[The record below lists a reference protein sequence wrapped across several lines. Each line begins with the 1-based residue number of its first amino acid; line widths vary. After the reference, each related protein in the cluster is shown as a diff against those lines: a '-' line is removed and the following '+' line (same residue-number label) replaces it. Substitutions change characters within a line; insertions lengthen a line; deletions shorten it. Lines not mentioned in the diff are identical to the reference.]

1 MAAICALALLASS
14 SLLPMPQNP
23 TRAVCGLRSGE
34 IMMKGKPSRGM
45 PKKATTQPG
54 DMVNTGVKKRMMVR
68 DFQDKNEWVKVGKL
82 AELVP
87 AIGAT
92 KAVEAGRAPG
102 AMGPTGFSE
111 GSTYIWCLVHGE
123 LSGAEAAGD
132 AKDKVFAVDGA
143 CRTCQFPLTQAQ
155 YAAGGGGN
163 EQTITCGLC
172 GTKYSLESGKTVDFL
187 PGDNPIRFAAKLANE
202 KNGPQRLGSLPTR
215 VSKSGNIFIR
225 LPDNTI
231 MT

>member
-1 MAAICALALLASS
+1 MSRRQSIGCCAPSPIPIGCSQSVCAS
-14 SLLPMPQNP
+14 Q
-23 TRAVCGLRSGE
+23 
-34 IMMKGKPSRGM
+34 
-45 PKKATTQPG
+45 
-54 DMVNTGVKKRMMVR
+54 VNTGVKKRMMVR

>member
-1 MAAICALALLASS
+1 M
-14 SLLPMPQNP
+14 
-23 TRAVCGLRSGE
+23 
-34 IMMKGKPSRGM
+34 
-45 PKKATTQPG
+45 
-54 DMVNTGVKKRMMVR
+54 KKRMMAR
-68 DFQDKNEWVKVGKL
+68 DFQEKKEWAQVGKV

-102 AMGPTGFSE
+102 GMGPAGFKE
-111 GSTYIWCLVHGE
+111 GSTYIWCLVRGE
-123 LSGAEAAGD
+123 LTGADAEGD
-132 AKDKVFAVDGA
+132 VTDKVFAVDGA

-163 EQTITCGLC
+163 PQTITCGCC
-172 GTKYSLESGKTVDFL
+172 GTKYSLESGETVDFL

-202 KNGPQRLGSLPTR
+202 KKGPQRLASLPTR
-215 VSKSGNIFIR
+215 VSTNGNIFLR